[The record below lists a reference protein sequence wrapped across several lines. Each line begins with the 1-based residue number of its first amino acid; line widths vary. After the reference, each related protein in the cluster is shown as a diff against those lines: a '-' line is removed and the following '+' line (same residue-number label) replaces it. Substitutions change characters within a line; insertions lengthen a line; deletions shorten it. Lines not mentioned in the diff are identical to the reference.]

1 MDSFFPIKAL
11 YFRNNYFPY
20 EVFKVNIVRFYLS
33 DVLKFDF
40 FVYGLSFTL
49 KQNIYMFKK
58 EALLFFFFAC
68 IFLKKSG

>member
-33 DVLKFDF
+33 DVMKFDF

-49 KQNIYMFKK
+49 KQNIYMFQK
-58 EALLFFFFAC
+58 EALLFFSLLAFF
-68 IFLKKSG
+68 